1 LGGIP
6 SRNVLVL
13 ALIPVSAIVVYA
25 LFHTLNLHV
34 PTNVVLYVIA
44 MPLGFFFFFRSL
56 WAIFR
61 PRNA

>member
-1 LGGIP
+1 
-6 SRNVLVL
+6 VLVL